1 MRRWV
6 AVPVGVMIVALMV
19 TACGNDSKKSTPTS
33 APSATPAAAPVA
45 TTANGGFAPGN
56 TGLSLGAG
64 PDAAPAT
71 AVSALS
77 SGMPGCSDPNTDECP
92 TPLTLDLDAEASAGG
107 ASVRYPS
114 RYFDVTT
121 ADSGT
126 LITITPSERNKF
138 EDRASFE
145 VYFADSVD
153 AALSGL
159 VDPDTAPWT
168 VGDWQ
173 GTIGVSHD
181 TTQDPQVNT
190 AIGAFALPDGRT
202 IVFEATTTGQ
212 YGWDLWALVYEAMLN
227 TLAVSS

>member
-1 MRRWV
+1 MQKWV
-6 AVPVGVMIVALMV
+6 WGVVIAALMV
-19 TACGNDSKKSTPTS
+19 TACGNDSKKSTPTPS
-33 APSATPAAAPVA
+33 PSATPAATSGAFV
-45 TTANGGFAPGN
+45 PGD
-56 TGLSLGAG
+56 TGLSLGTG

-77 SGMPGCSDPNTDECP
+77 SGMPGCSDPNSDECP

-114 RYFDVTT
+114 RYFDATT
-121 ADSGT
+121 ANTGT

-153 AALSGL
+153 AALAVL
-159 VDPDTAPWT
+159 TAPDTAPWT
-168 VGDWQ
+168 VGEWQ
-173 GTIGVSHD
+173 GTIGVSKD

-190 AIGAFALPDGRT
+190 SIGAFELADGRA
-202 IVFEATTTGQ
+202 IVFKATTTGQ
-212 YGWDLWALVYEAMLN
+212 YGWDLWALVYESMLN